1 MDVWAFLFTEKVLV
15 TVFICLVLSEQIGH
29 RELAM
34 DVICITTWR
43 EAERCNHRDEDGLLC
58 TRFANEGLLA
68 VPDSF
73 VLFLCQR
80 VSGIGVLDLAE
91 VDGIVISVDKQI
103 NLGTLMDGS
112 PTHGILLAFV
122 RPGMYAADHSR
133 EAERVLDLRDVLHT
147 HALEGS
153 ACPSGMD

>member
-34 DVICITTWR
+34 DVICITTWS
-43 EAERCNHRDEDGLLC
+43 EAERRDHRDENGLLG

-68 VPDSF
+68 IANSL
-73 VLFLCQR
+73 VLFLGQR

-91 VDGIVISVDKQI
+91 VNGIVISINKQI
-103 NLGTLMDGS
+103 NLGSLMDGS

-122 RPGMYAADHSR
+122 
-133 EAERVLDLRDVLHT
+133 
-147 HALEGS
+147 
-153 ACPSGMD
+153 